1 MESADSDRPVKRVRQ
16 ACEPCSCRYNTEAYQ
31 ARRKKAK
38 CPGEQ
43 PICSLCARLHQNC
56 YYSEERRRRLAS
68 DDDNRSPLPTLPTL
82 PDALDSRLQS
92 LEGKI
97 ETVLDRLGYC

>member
-16 ACEPCSCRYNTEAYQ
+16 ACEPC
-31 ARRKKAK
+31 RRKKAK